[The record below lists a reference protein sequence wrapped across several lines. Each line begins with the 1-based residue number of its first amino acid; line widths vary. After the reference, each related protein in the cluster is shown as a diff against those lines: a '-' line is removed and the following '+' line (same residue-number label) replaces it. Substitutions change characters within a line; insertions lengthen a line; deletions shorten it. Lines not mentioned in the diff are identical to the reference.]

1 MTIFVFTALLGAA
14 FFHASWNALVKNSA
28 DKIKSMLVL
37 TLVHGILGIF
47 VAFFVEFP
55 KLEVWPWL
63 ITSAIFHV
71 IYQGCLALAYNSGDL
86 SRVYPIARGTAPIL
100 VLLIFYFIIE
110 TSMTHT
116 EILGV
121 LLLGFGVIGMAQ
133 GAFSNRENLILLPY
147 TLGAAI
153 GTAGYTI
160 FDGIGSRISTDPSSY
175 IAWLFIITVPIFFSV
190 ILICQGLKIFKIEQ
204 TTWKIGSVAGILSFG
219 SYWVA
224 IWAMTQAPIPLVA
237 ALRETSILFA
247 VLIGI
252 IIFRDKTNTK
262 KIIAASLILAGI
274 IIVRL

>member
-1 MTIFVFTALLGAA
+1 MTVFVFCAILGAA
-14 FFHASWNALVKNSA
+14 FLHASWNAIIKNSA

-37 TLVHGILGIF
+37 TIMHGILGVF

-121 LLLGFGVIGMAQ
+121 LLLSFGVIGLAQ
-133 GAFSNRENLILLPY
+133 GSFSNRENLILLPF

-160 FDGIGSRISTDPSSY
+160 FDGIGSRISANPLSY
-175 IAWLFIITVPIFFSV
+175 ISWLFITTVPIFFSV
-190 ILICQGLKIFKIEQ
+190 TFIFKGLKIFKIER
-204 TTWKIGSVAGILSFG
+204 TTWKVGSVAGIFSFG

-247 VLIGI
+247 VLIGT
-252 IIFRDKTNTK
+252 IIFKDKTNTK
-262 KIIAASLILAGI
+262 KIIAAALILCGI

>member
-100 VLLIFYFIIE
+100 VLLIFYFVIE
-110 TSMTHT
+110 TSMTRT

-175 IAWLFIITVPIFFSV
+175 IAWLFIITVPIFFLSNLNFPRLENLQNRTNYLENRFSRRNIFIRFILGRYLGNDASANTFGSGTQRNV
-190 ILICQGLKIFKIEQ
+190 DLIC
-204 TTWKIGSVAGILSFG
+204 SFDW
-219 SYWVA
+219 YYY
-224 IWAMTQAPIPLVA
+224 L
-237 ALRETSILFA
+237 
-247 VLIGI
+247 
-252 IIFRDKTNTK
+252 
-262 KIIAASLILAGI
+262 
-274 IIVRL
+274 

>member
-1 MTIFVFTALLGAA
+1 MSIFVFIAILGAA
-14 FFHASWNALVKNSA
+14 FLHASWNALIKNST

-37 TLVHGILGIF
+37 TLMHGILGIF
-47 VAFFVEFP
+47 IAFFVEFP

-100 VLLIFYFIIE
+100 VLLVFYFIIE

-121 LLLGFGVIGMAQ
+121 LLLGFGVIGLAQ
-133 GAFSNRENLILLPY
+133 GSFSNRENLILLPF

-160 FDGIGSRISTDPSSY
+160 FDGIGSRISANPLSY
-175 IAWLFIITVPIFFSV
+175 ISWLFITTVPIFFLF
-190 ILICQGLKIFKIEQ
+190 IFIFKGLKIFKIER
-204 TTWKIGSVAGILSFG
+204 TTWKVGSVAGIFSFG

-247 VLIGI
+247 VLIGT
-252 IIFRDKTNTK
+252 IIFKDKTNTK
-262 KIIAASLILAGI
+262 KIIAAALILCGI

>member
-1 MTIFVFTALLGAA
+1 MSIFVFIAILGAA
-14 FFHASWNALVKNSA
+14 FLHASWNALIKNST

-37 TLVHGILGIF
+37 TLMHGILGIF
-47 VAFFVEFP
+47 IAFFVEFP
-55 KLEVWPWL
+55 KSEVWPWL
-63 ITSAIFHV
+63 IASALFHV

-110 TSMTHT
+110 TSMTHA

-121 LLLGFGVIGMAQ
+121 LLLAFGVIGMAQ

-160 FDGIGSRISTDPSSY
+160 FDGIGSRISTNPTSY
-175 IAWLFIITVPIFFSV
+175 ISWLFIITMPIFFSV
-190 ILICQGLKIFKIEQ
+190 IIIFKGLKTFKIEE
-204 TTWKIGSVAGILSFG
+204 TTWKVGSVAGIFSFG

-224 IWAMTQAPIPLVA
+224 IWAMTQAPIPLVS

-252 IIFRDKTNTK
+252 IIFRDKTSSK
-262 KIIAASLILAGI
+262 KIIAASLILSGI